1 MIPAEDLPIIARK
14 NKANRIFKAPYRH
27 GVNYLRLTEIIREC
41 ADQLFQNSM
50 NRVFNH

>member
-14 NKANRIFKAPYRH
+14 NKANRIKKAPHRE
-27 GVNYLRLTEIIREC
+27 GVNYERLIKIIKEC

-50 NRVFNH
+50 NRVFNQ